1 MYSNYAHLE
10 SYVGRATNAGST
22 NLGLLP
28 AADTAAS
35 DWRRLGLYL
44 NSRGMSFDP
53 AQPIRQFAGGLAN
66 RNYLVVVN
74 GHRTVLRRP
83 PDGDLPPGAH
93 DMAREHKILSRLSN
107 ALAFVPRGLHYCE
120 SRDVI
125 GVPFQLIEYR
135 PGIVIRGADLSPAGP
150 RQDAPPL
157 LCKMLVST
165 LASLHSVDA
174 QSIGLDDL
182 GKPQGFIGRAIAG
195 WSKRG
200 ALVADSVSTQKLL
213 NDISDWLKR
222 QRFRERPSAILHCD
236 FKLDN
241 LILDPA
247 TLTPVALVDW
257 DMGTRG
263 DPLFDVA
270 TLLSY
275 WAEPSD
281 PPALRRLQQMPTTH
295 AGFWRRSQVAKRYAA
310 LTGCDLDDLPAM
322 RVLALFKLGVVF
334 LQLHRQ
340 WLNGAAKDYRY
351 KEFGRLGQDL
361 LLIARD
367 VATGESDG

>member
-1 MYSNYAHLE
+1 MGQVSSNGAAPMTRDPE
-10 SYVGRATNAGST
+10 
-22 NLGLLP
+22 LLS
-28 AADTAAS
+28 AAETTPS
-35 DWRRLGLYL
+35 DWDPLARYL
-44 NSRGMSFDP
+44 RAQGMAFDP
-53 AQPIRQFAGGLAN
+53 AQPVRQFAGGLAN
-66 RNYLVVVN
+66 RNYLVVVD
-74 GHRTVLRRP
+74 GQKAVLRRP
-83 PDGDLPPGAH
+83 PDGELPPGAH
-93 DMAREHKILSRLSN
+93 DMAREHKILSRLAD
-107 ALAFVPRGLHYCE
+107 ALTFIPRSLHYCD

-125 GVPFQLIEYR
+125 GVPFQLIEYQS
-135 PGIVIRGADLSPAGP
+135 GIVIRGADLSPVGP

-157 LCKMLVST
+157 LCEMLVST
-165 LASLHSVDA
+165 LASLHGVDA
-174 QSIGLDDL
+174 RSVGLDDL

-195 WSKRG
+195 WSRRG
-200 ALVADSVSTQKLL
+200 ALVAESASTQKLL
-213 NDISDWLKR
+213 HDISDWLGR
-222 QRFRERPSAILHCD
+222 QRFRERPATILHCD

-247 TLTPVALVDW
+247 SLTPLALVDW

-275 WAEPSD
+275 WAEPDD
-281 PPALRRLQQMPTTH
+281 PPALRQLQQMPT
-295 AGFWRRSQVAKRYAA
+295 ARPGFWRRSEVAKRYAA

-340 WLNGAAKDYRY
+340 WLNGAVKDNRY
-351 KEFGRLGQDL
+351 TEFGQLGEDL

-367 VATGESDG
+367 VATGESDD

>member
-1 MYSNYAHLE
+1 M
-10 SYVGRATNAGST
+10 GRATNTGST

-28 AADTAAS
+28 AAADTAAS

-44 NSRGMSFDP
+44 NSREMSFDP
-53 AQPIRQFAGGLAN
+53 AQPIRQFASGLAN

-74 GHRTVLRRP
+74 GHRAVLRRP
-83 PDGDLPPGAH
+83 PDGDLPPDAH

-107 ALAFVPRGLHYCE
+107 ALAFVPRCLHYCE
-120 SRDVI
+120 GRDVI

-236 FKLDN
+236 LPEGRA
-241 LILDPA
+241 IWPGEPA
-247 TLTPVALVDW
+247 ANVGKPRVETLGRTLVEH
-257 DMGTRG
+257 RKC
-263 DPLFDVA
+263 
-270 TLLSY
+270 
-275 WAEPSD
+275 AE
-281 PPALRRLQQMPTTH
+281 H
-295 AGFWRRSQVAKRYAA
+295 AG
-310 LTGCDLDDLPAM
+310 LTGFHDQIRSRDEKHRRRHHRDLEM
-322 RVLALFKLGVVF
+322 ST
-334 LQLHRQ
+334 QSIRQ
-340 WLNGAAKDYRY
+340 HVGCR
-351 KEFGRLGQDL
+351 
-361 LLIARD
+361 
-367 VATGESDG
+367 